1 MTQCFE
7 EEHSAIAPRS
17 STAFSTAQK
26 EFSELTRYVERIR
39 QTAPDRL
46 ESQTTIEDPETLER
60 AWVLELAYT
69 RATGLDRLVHDA
81 FDNGRSELADGLFT
95 IIPPQR

>member
-1 MTQCFE
+1 M
-7 EEHSAIAPRS
+7 SPPL
-17 STAFSTAQK
+17 
-26 EFSELTRYVERIR
+26 SERARYVERIR

-46 ESQTTIEDPETLER
+46 DSQMTIEDPETLER

-81 FDNGRSELADGLFT
+81 FDNDRSELADGLFT
-95 IIPPQR
+95 IIRHNAESGGQTRG